1 MEKNSLKEE
10 KMGKANL
17 QEFIDYLLSHVDKS
31 IYVWGGQGQ
40 DLSSLTEQK
49 IKDMETSASN
59 AERAIKL
66 WKERKDIPGAKAFD
80 CSGLGMYFL
89 QNLKGVYGDMTAN
102 GMKGKCQK
110 LSKSQLKKGDWV
122 FKCYASGSAYH
133 IGYIAD
139 DALNVVEAKGRDDGV
154 IKRALS
160 AGGWNYY
167 GRPEVFADGSAD
179 SAPAA
184 AKWTLSRELK
194 RVLPNMS
201 GADVKSVQSALV
213 SLGYS
218 VGSKG
223 IDGKYGADTESA
235 VKSFQKAKGLT
246 ADGIVGEKTC
256 EALGGKWTENTSS
269 VSHSASWTL
278 SRLLKRTIPNM
289 SGEDVKSV
297 QKALVSFW
305 YSVGS
310 KGVDGEYGNSTKNA
324 VISFQK
330 AKGLTA
336 DGIVGE
342 KTCAALGGKWK
353 G

>member
-1 MEKNSLKEE
+1 
-10 KMGKANL
+10 MGKANL

-49 IKDMETSASN
+49 IKDMETSTSN
-59 AERAIKL
+59 ANRAIKL

-133 IGYIAD
+133 IGYIVD

-160 AGGWNYY
+160 AEGWNYY
-167 GRPEVFADGSAD
+167 GRPECFEENP
-179 SAPAA
+179 APAPSTS
-184 AKWTLSRELK
+184 WTLSRLLK

-201 GADVKSVQSALV
+201 GDDVINVQTSLV
-213 SLGYS
+213 SAGYS

-223 IDGKYGADTESA
+223 IDGEYGSSTESA

-246 ADGIVGEKTC
+246 VDGIVGEKTC
-256 EALGGKWTENTSS
+256 AALGGKWTSGGSS
-269 VSHSASWTL
+269 SGTSWTL
-278 SRLLKRTIPNM
+278 SRLLKRTLPNM

-297 QKALVSFW
+297 QKALVSFG